1 VVCLPKVVFGLLK
14 FSPNISHNLIIRGV
28 GVVWCGF
35 WLTRP
40 HTTPCRRGPTRSG
53 AAVVGAARVDRQ
65 VVNSFRAGAGARP
78 D

>member
-1 VVCLPKVVFGLLK
+1 MVCLPKVVFGLLK

-28 GVVWCGF
+28 GVVWF
-35 WLTRP
+35 LVDP
-40 HTTPCRRGPTRSG
+40 QTTPCRRGPTRSG

-65 VVNSFRAGAGARP
+65 VVNSFGAGARP